1 LTNVV
6 SHLNRGLDIG
16 GQAIGQPTGFHIGVA
31 ANPAAL
37 DLDDEVRRFRY
48 KVEAGAEFAITPP
61 VFEIAGLERFLD
73 RIADVRIPLLV
84 GIMPLGSLRQAEF
97 MANEVPG
104 VSVPDAVID
113 RMRCAEA
120 EGRAAAE
127 GGAIAREVIAGI
139 RDSVQGIQ
147 ITTPAGALESALDVL
162 EAVEA

>member
-1 LTNVV
+1 
-6 SHLNRGLDIG
+6 
-16 GQAIGQPTGFHIGVA
+16 
-31 ANPAAL
+31 
-37 DLDDEVRRFRY
+37 
-48 KVEAGAEFAITPP
+48 
-61 VFEIAGLERFLD
+61 
-73 RIADVRIPLLV
+73 VRIPLLV

-113 RMRCAEA
+113 RMRCAET

-127 GGAIAREVIAGI
+127 GVAIAREVIAGI